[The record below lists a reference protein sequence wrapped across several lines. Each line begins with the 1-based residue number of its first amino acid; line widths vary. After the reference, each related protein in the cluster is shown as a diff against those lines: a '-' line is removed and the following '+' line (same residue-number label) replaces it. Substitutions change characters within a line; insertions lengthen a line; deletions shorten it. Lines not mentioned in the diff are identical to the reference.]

1 MCVCVCVCVCCFE
14 LGFVMFLGVFF
25 NGFFS
30 FFLLLYFLL
39 FFSCLFDTVEH
50 AGNVFSRCSF
60 VQIFSSFQGLCMPYI
75 FMKLISY
82 AFSGSV
88 LKKFIAQGASM
99 F

>member
-1 MCVCVCVCVCCFE
+1 MCVCAVLNLGLLCF
-14 LGFVMFLGVFF
+14 
-25 NGFFS
+25 GFFMC
-30 FFLLLYFLL
+30 FALL

-60 VQIFSSFQGLCMPYI
+60 VRMFSSFQGLCLPYI

-82 AFSGSV
+82 VFNGSA